1 MKRSIINILLL
12 GILLIQVLPIQE
24 MGELW
29 FSNQLNE
36 EVVNTDAMV
45 KEVNKAGD
53 SIVEFN
59 ESQSHA
65 LIYTENQ
72 PTQYFGFQDMIPLHH
87 ISDVPVPPPNK
98 MRA

>member
-29 FSNQLNE
+29 FCNQLNE

-45 KEVNKAGD
+45 KEINKAGD
-53 SIVEFN
+53 SVVDYN
-59 ESQSHA
+59 ECQSHA
-65 LIYTENQ
+65 IIFAENQ
-72 PTQYFGFQDMIPLHH
+72 PTQYSGFQDMIPLHH

-98 MRA
+98 MKA